1 MRELVSPTIF
11 VEAWVVREYVD
22 GLTHPSR
29 KPIIF
34 PDLGIGQENRVG
46 WLVSVDV
53 AREPLNE

>member
-1 MRELVSPTIF
+1 MRELVPPTIF
-11 VEAWVVREYVD
+11 VEARVVRAYVD

-34 PDLGIGQENRVG
+34 PVQDHGIGQGNRVG

-53 AREPLNE
+53 ARDL

>member
-1 MRELVSPTIF
+1 MRELVPPTIF
-11 VEAWVVREYVD
+11 VEAWVVCAYVD

-34 PDLGIGQENRVG
+34 PVKDLGIDQGNRVG

-53 AREPLNE
+53 ARDL

>member
-1 MRELVSPTIF
+1 MRELVPPTIS
-11 VEAWVVREYVD
+11 VEAWAVRAYVD

-34 PDLGIGQENRVG
+34 PVQDLGIGQGNRVG

-53 AREPLNE
+53 ARNL